1 MAEAL
6 KVAIVE
12 DSTLL
17 REGLVRLL
25 AEAGF
30 EAVAALPD
38 ASRLDETIAA
48 ARPDVVV
55 LDVRLPPTHRDEG
68 VRAAIRLR
76 GSHPQVAV
84 LLLSQYVETTYAREL
99 LSAGSRGIGYLLK
112 DRVTDLE
119 QLRRAIEDVAA
130 GGTVLDPRMVEE
142 MLRARAD
149 PLARLT
155 PRETQVLRAMA
166 EGRSNAA
173 IAEALV
179 VSPGAVEKHVTSIF
193 GKLGLEESAAA
204 HRPVLAVLQL
214 FGACS
219 PKNHHHGFG
228 GFI

>member
-1 MAEAL
+1 MGSDSRPL

-30 EAVAALPD
+30 ETVAALGD
-38 ASRLDETIAA
+38 ATTLEPMIVATA
-48 ARPDVVV
+48 PDVVV

-76 GSHPQVAV
+76 SAHPEVAV

-99 LSAGSRGIGYLLK
+99 LAAGSEGIGYLLK

-119 QLRRAIEDVAA
+119 QLRRAIEQVAA
-130 GGTVLDPRMVEE
+130 GGTVLDPKMVEE

-155 PRETQVLRAMA
+155 PRETQVLRGMA
-166 EGRSNAA
+166 EGRSNTA

-193 GKLGLEESAAA
+193 GKLGLEDSTAA
-204 HRPVLAVLQL
+204 HRRVLAVLQFL
-214 FGACS
+214 GA
-219 PKNHHHGFG
+219 
-228 GFI
+228 

>member
-1 MAEAL
+1 MGSDSRPL
-6 KVAIVE
+6 RVAIVE

-30 EAVAALPD
+30 ETVAALGD
-38 ASRLDETIAA
+38 ATTLEPMIVATA
-48 ARPDVVV
+48 PDVVV

-76 GSHPQVAV
+76 SAHPEVAV

-99 LSAGSRGIGYLLK
+99 LAAGSEGIGYLLK

-119 QLRRAIEDVAA
+119 QLRLAIEQVAA
-130 GGTVLDPRMVEE
+130 GGTVLDPKMVEE

-193 GKLGLEESAAA
+193 GKLGLEESSAA
-204 HRPVLAVLQL
+204 HRRVLAVLQFL
-214 FGACS
+214 GA
-219 PKNHHHGFG
+219 
-228 GFI
+228 

>member
-1 MAEAL
+1 MGSDARPL
-6 KVAIVE
+6 RVAIVE

-30 EAVAALPD
+30 EAVAALGD
-38 ASRLDETIAA
+38 ATGLDRTIIDAA
-48 ARPDVVV
+48 PDVVV

-68 VRAAIRLR
+68 VRAAIALR
-76 GSHPQVAV
+76 SAHPEVAV

-99 LSAGSRGIGYLLK
+99 LAAGSGGIGYLLK

-119 QLRRAIEDVAA
+119 QLRRAIEQVAA
-130 GGTVLDPRMVEE
+130 GGTVLDPKMVEE

-155 PRETQVLRAMA
+155 PRETQVLRGMA

-173 IAEALV
+173 IAESLV

-193 GKLGLEESAAA
+193 GKLGLEESSGA
-204 HRPVLAVLQL
+204 HRRVLAVLQFL
-214 FGACS
+214 GA
-219 PKNHHHGFG
+219 
-228 GFI
+228 

>member
-1 MAEAL
+1 MGSDSPPL

-30 EAVAALPD
+30 ETVAALGD
-38 ASRLDETIAA
+38 ATTLEQAIATA
-48 ARPDVVV
+48 APDVVV

-76 GSHPQVAV
+76 SAHPGVAV

-99 LSAGSRGIGYLLK
+99 LAAGSEGIGYLLK

-119 QLRRAIEDVAA
+119 QLRLAIERVAA
-130 GGTVLDPRMVEE
+130 GGTVLDPKMVEE

-193 GKLGLEESAAA
+193 GKLGLEDSTAA
-204 HRPVLAVLQL
+204 HRRVLAVLQFL
-214 FGACS
+214 GA
-219 PKNHHHGFG
+219 
-228 GFI
+228 

>member
-1 MAEAL
+1 VSGTGAPL
-6 KVAIVE
+6 RVAIVE

-30 EAVAALPD
+30 ETVAALGD
-38 ASRLDETIAA
+38 ATTLEQAIAA
-48 ARPDVVV
+48 TTPDVVV

-76 GSHPQVAV
+76 SAFPAVAV

-99 LSAGSRGIGYLLK
+99 LAAGSEGIGYLLK

-119 QLRRAIEDVAA
+119 QLRLAIEQVAA
-130 GGTVLDPRMVEE
+130 GGTVLDPKMVEE

-193 GKLGLEESAAA
+193 GKLGLEESSAA
-204 HRPVLAVLQL
+204 HRRVLAVLQFL
-214 FGACS
+214 GA
-219 PKNHHHGFG
+219 
-228 GFI
+228 